1 MEKLTQIKR
10 AKRGD
15 KQAFQELM
23 EEEKSK
29 LYKLAYIYVRNEDE
43 ALEIFQET
51 VYKALMAIADLKQE
65 QYFSTWLTR
74 ILINTALDYLRK
86 KQCVVPMN
94 EEIFDSLASARNGVQ
109 PEDQLDL
116 LDALGKLDEKYKTVL
131 FLRFYEDYTVKQI
144 ASLLNHPEGTVKT
157 NIHRALQLLR
167 GKLKESDGDD
177 KRATFI

>member
-1 MEKLTQIKR
+1 MKKLTQIKR

-43 ALEIFQET
+43 SLEIFQET
-51 VYKALMAIADLKQE
+51 VYKAFVSIGSLKQD
-65 QYFSTWLTR
+65 QYFSTWITR
-74 ILINTALDYLRK
+74 ILINTALDYVRK
-86 KQCVVPMN
+86 KQRVVPMS
-94 EEIFDSLASARNGVQ
+94 EEIFESLTSPHSGIQ
-109 PEDQLDL
+109 PEDHMDL
-116 LDALGKLDEKYKTVL
+116 FHALEKLNDKYKTVL

-144 ASLLNHPEGTVKT
+144 ASLLKCPEGTVKT

-177 KRATFI
+177 KRATLI